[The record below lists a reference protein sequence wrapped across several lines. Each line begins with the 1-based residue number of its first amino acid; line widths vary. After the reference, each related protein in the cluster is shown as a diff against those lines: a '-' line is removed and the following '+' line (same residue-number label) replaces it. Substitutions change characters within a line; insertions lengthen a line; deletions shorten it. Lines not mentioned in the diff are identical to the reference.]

1 MINVLTRVF
10 AQYMATPF
18 EDFTSKYIL
27 ARGIFQLLGEDTY
40 KKEDFETIEKIEK
53 WTDDKTKISLYK
65 LDRVVNPSKGDFQT
79 TVKKFKFYRNVVEGK
94 KDLELDEN
102 KIQDILCKAIREVHE
117 IIMRVMKDYKIEQS
131 MVQGDEEDKAE
142 IDKLFK
148 A

>member
-27 ARGIFQLLGEDTY
+27 ARGIFQLLEEKDY
-40 KKEDFETIEKIEK
+40 KKDDFETIRKIEK

-79 TVKKFKFYRNVVEGK
+79 TINKFTFYRDVVEGK
-94 KDLELDEN
+94 KEITLDEN
-102 KIQDILCKAIREVHE
+102 KIQDILCVAIRQVHE
-117 IIMRVMKDYKIEQS
+117 IIMHVMKDYKIEQS
-131 MVQGDEEDKAE
+131 MAQGDEEDKAE